1 MSTITVTNI
10 KATGE
15 TASRAVSG
23 VAAAFCV
30 YDASSGTP
38 TSLQSS
44 NVSSLTDVST
54 GKCGVNFT
62 NNMSATDNII
72 SGAVGQGGN
81 KNFMY
86 DNNSASSVEAQT
98 QAANTATYNDYNNV
112 SAAIH
117 GDLA

>member
-1 MSTITVTNI
+1 MSTLTVTNI

-23 VAAAFCV
+23 VAAVFCV

-44 NVSSLTDVST
+44 NVSSFTDIGT

-81 KNFMY
+81 KIFIY
-86 DNNSASSVEAQT
+86 DDNSASSVQVAT
-98 QAANTATYNDYNNV
+98 QIANTATYTDYNNV
-112 SAAIH
+112 SVTIH